1 MRLLLTV
8 CAGAERRPSDQAHK
22 VDVSFNPS
30 EPGTL
35 FLSRQEVGS
44 ATVSAEAGGKP
55 PCFPFPHCLLE
66 RCMFASCLSGQMT
79 VTH

>member
-1 MRLLLTV
+1 MCLLLTG

-44 ATVSAEAGGKP
+44 VTV
-55 PCFPFPHCLLE
+55 C
-66 RCMFASCLSGQMT
+66 
-79 VTH
+79 